1 METFKIEG
9 KIFERMQ
16 KALGGNFTRK
26 TASEFGTIAVNFSKE
41 RFIKKDW
48 KNQVSEKWK
57 ARKRKDRGS
66 LMTRIGRLKRSIH
79 KISSGDNYVI
89 IGTDVPYAKIH
100 NKGGKIQKTIYVSAY
115 TRKKTKAKSVNLRT
129 RKASRKRVDTGQSIK
144 VKSHVRKM
152 NLHLPKRQ
160 FLGRSRALEIRLQRH
175 LKKEILKTLNN
186 L

>member
-1 METFKIEG
+1 
-9 KIFERMQ
+9 
-16 KALGGNFTRK
+16 
-26 TASEFGTIAVNFSKE
+26 
-41 RFIKKDW
+41 
-48 KNQVSEKWK
+48 
-57 ARKRKDRGS
+57 
-66 LMTRIGRLKRSIH
+66 MTRTGRLKRSIH

-100 NKGGKIQKTIYVSAY
+100 NEGGKIQKTVYVSAY

-129 RKASRKRVDTGQSIK
+129 RKASRKKVDTGQSIK
-144 VKSHVRKM
+144 VKSYVRKM

-175 LKKEILKTLNN
+175 LKKEIQKTLNN